1 MRDPPRLATH
11 LGSPIRQAIREMFE
25 ADCGAITRIK
35 YLEKDGTFLGKAFLD
50 FESVEA
56 GTKVPSCRFAVQ
68 LRHVAVV
75 QHAPTHAHR
84 TRRRSVR
91 MASY

>member
-1 MRDPPRLATH
+1 
-11 LGSPIRQAIREMFE
+11 MFE

-56 GTKVPSCRFAVQ
+56 GTKVPSCSFA
-68 LRHVAVV
+68 
-75 QHAPTHAHR
+75 T
-84 TRRRSVR
+84 
-91 MASY
+91 

>member
-1 MRDPPRLATH
+1 
-11 LGSPIRQAIREMFE
+11 MFE

-56 GTKVPSCRFAVQ
+56 GTKVPSCSSAAQ
-68 LRHVAVV
+68 LRHVAVD

>member
-1 MRDPPRLATH
+1 
-11 LGSPIRQAIREMFE
+11 MFE

-56 GTKVPSCRFAVQ
+56 GTKVSAREFAVQ
-68 LRHVAVV
+68 LCHVAVV
-75 QHAPTHAHR
+75 AKDAPTHAHR